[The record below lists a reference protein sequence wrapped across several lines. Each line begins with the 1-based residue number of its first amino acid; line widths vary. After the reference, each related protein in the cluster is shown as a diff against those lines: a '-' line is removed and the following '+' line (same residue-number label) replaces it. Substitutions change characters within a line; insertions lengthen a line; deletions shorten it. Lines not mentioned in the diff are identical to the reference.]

1 MITILLFLIF
11 LLLVGFGTAAFIA
24 WQKISVFLT
33 WNTRY
38 ESLEYEQAIKK
49 PKTYTHPEKASKT
62 EQRGRSIKPV
72 DDLVDLEDLDFETAV
87 KAVEEIAN
95 G

>member
-1 MITILLFLIF
+1 MITTLLFLIF
-11 LLLVGFGTAAFIA
+11 LLLVGFGVGAFIA

-38 ESLEYEQAIKK
+38 ESLEYEQAIRK
-49 PKTYTHPEKASKT
+49 PKARKMSEEPSIT

-72 DDLVDLEDLDFETAV
+72 DDLVDLEEMDLDTAI
-87 KAVEEIAN
+87 KAMEDIVN